1 MDNLQRLRILL
12 VEIDASDPRVV
23 NLSPELTEVG
33 ASFMPHPC
41 FREETTAFPC
51 LEDTYGEV
59 DILTKAH
66 LGETA

>member
-12 VEIDASDPRVV
+12 VEIDASDTRIV
-23 NLSPELTEVG
+23 NLSPELAEVG
-33 ASFMPHPC
+33 APLVPYPC

-59 DILTKAH
+59 DILAKAH